1 MHSKKATRVNVKEG
15 GMRNLLLLFLLV
27 TFNSLSQ
34 SIWTNP
40 ITGTNP
46 NTANP
51 YVTGQTVDGN
61 ISVSGIGRGT
71 GITGT
76 GANDRYNA
84 NSWNTASIDLTAYF
98 EFTLTPN
105 LGCEIDFTSFV
116 YTGQASSTGAT
127 SFAIRSS
134 MDSYVANIGTPTA
147 GGTTIV
153 LSSATYQNITGPIT
167 FRFYGWG
174 ASTATGTFS
183 INDFT
188 FNGTTSCG
196 APSNT
201 ITTGAVTGAPFAVDC
216 SSSDSGSI
224 AFTSTGTFTA
234 GNVYTAQL
242 SNASGSFASPT
253 NIGTLTSTANTGTIN
268 ITIPAATASGAGYT
282 IRIISSNPTVTGT
295 SSSTFTITLYDGPC
309 VLTPPYMTSV
319 IINSCNQTCQE
330 GHNEIVF
337 GNTGDYSV
345 VGNASNI
352 VLKYGNAPNPAATYT
367 DAFTTV
373 PATTSAINASAGCTV
388 VQEGLGVTMPPN
400 SSFVIVR
407 STICVD
413 ALDWTSLCGSGTI
426 YIFYSTDAT
435 WQTSGNFVNSPSGLR
450 YFQTQITATDASINT
465 LDYSY
470 NSDLLLNSDGEFV
483 TYGTSG
489 GAPLQYG
496 DDDCALQPILLPISL
511 ISYTGMLINDESNL
525 FWQTVSEQNNSHFTV
540 SHSTNGKQF
549 KVLGSVMGAGNS
561 TELLDYR
568 FVHPFPHPGMN
579 YYKLQSTDYD
589 GTTYE
594 KGIVAINAEF
604 SFSFY
609 DTQTATIE
617 LYYESD
623 IEIYSTDGKLIE
635 IASET
640 KSIPFNQSGLF
651 FILDKRSGITERI
664 FIP

>member
-1 MHSKKATRVNVKEG
+1 MKN
-15 GMRNLLLLFLLV
+15 LFLFLV
-27 TFNSLSQ
+27 ILVSFNSLSQ
-34 SIWTNP
+34 SIWTNA

-51 YVTGQTVDGN
+51 YTTGQTFNAN
-61 ISVSGIGRGT
+61 ITVSGIGRGP

-76 GANDRYNA
+76 NANDRYNA
-84 NSWNTASIDLTAYF
+84 NNWNTVSIDMTAYF
-98 EFTLTPN
+98 EFTLTPIS
-105 LGCEIDFTSFV
+105 GCEINFTSFV
-116 YTGQASSTGAT
+116 YLSAASGTGPTN
-127 SFAIRSS
+127 FAIRSS
-134 MDSYVANIGTPTA
+134 VDGYAANIGAPTA
-147 GGTTIV
+147 TGTTID
-153 LSSATYQNITGPIT
+153 LSSGTYQNITGAIT

-174 ASTATGTFS
+174 ALGSGGTYS

-216 SSSDSGSI
+216 SNTDSGSI
-224 AFTSTGTFTA
+224 AFTSSGTFTA

-253 NIGTLTSTANTGTIN
+253 NVGTLTSTANVGSIN

-282 IRIISSNPTVTGT
+282 IRVVSSNPAVTGT
-295 SSSTFTITLYDGPC
+295 FSSTFTVALSGGTC
-309 VLTPPYMTSV
+309 VLTRPYMTSV
-319 IINSCNQTCQE
+319 IINSCNQTCDE

-345 VGNASNI
+345 LGNASNI
-352 VLKYGNAPNPAATYT
+352 VLKYGNALNPAATYT

-373 PATTSAINASAGCTV
+373 PATTAAINSSAGCIV
-388 VQEGLGVTMPPN
+388 LQEGLGVTMPPHT
-400 SSFVIVR
+400 SFVIAR

-413 ALDWTSLCGSGTI
+413 ALDWSSLCGSGNI

-435 WQTSGNFVNSPSGLR
+435 WQTGGNFVNSPNGTR
-450 YFQTQITATDASINT
+450 YFRTQFTATDASVNA

-489 GAPLQYG
+489 GSPLQYG
-496 DDDCALQPILLPISL
+496 DDDCALTPILLPSGL
-511 ISYTGMLINDESNL
+511 VFFKGHYQNSVSEFY
-525 FWQTVSEQNNSHFTV
+525 WQTSSEQNNSHFTI
-540 SHSTNGKQF
+540 SHSANGKQF
-549 KVLGSVMGAGNS
+549 TVLGTVLGAGNS
-561 TELLDYR
+561 SELLDYR
-568 FVHPFPHPGMN
+568 FVHSYPHSGMN

-594 KGIVAINAEF
+594 KGIVAIKTEF

-609 DTQTATIE
+609 DAQTTTIE

-635 IASET
+635 MASDT
-640 KSIPFNQSGLF
+640 KNIPFHKSGLF